1 MSPPLKCRL
10 RTLRRGWSLSQHDLA
25 ALIPGCGRN
34 RIGRLEHGLSEPS
47 ASELT
52 AFGLVFGLTAFHIFP
67 FLYGE
72 AATTVKDGVEKLRQK
87 YEPKATPKA
96 KQRIQLFDQI
106 HNRIITHTNHH
117 HV

>member
-25 ALIPGCGRN
+25 SLIPGCGRN

-52 AFGLVFGLTAFHIFP
+52 ACGLIFGLSAFHMFP
-67 FLYGE
+67 HLYEE
-72 AATTVKDGVEKLRQK
+72 AATTVKDGVERLHKK
-87 YEPKATPKA
+87 YEPKTSPKA
-96 KQRIQLFDQI
+96 KQRMQLFHQI
-106 HNRIITHTNHH
+106 RERITTHANHH
-117 HV
+117 QL